1 MESKIEKQTESCK
14 ADTPLHDKIR
24 KGGAIVN
31 RMTSEI
37 GVVGNI
43 ADGCAAVPVR
53 RTAEGTLCD
62 EEVER
67 LPSGRIGRE
76 KRATTPVER
85 APPAVGHAP
94 LPSAEE

>member
-37 GVVGNI
+37 GV
-43 ADGCAAVPVR
+43 
-53 RTAEGTLCD
+53 
-62 EEVER
+62 
-67 LPSGRIGRE
+67 
-76 KRATTPVER
+76 
-85 APPAVGHAP
+85 GHAP